1 MKTLLNHNLEE
12 LQTIITDMKEPKF
25 RAKQLFEALN
35 LGKSLDEIQT
45 LPKAL
50 IEKLKQEYEN
60 ETVSL
65 VKKQESTDGTI
76 KFLFKLHDD
85 QLIESVLM
93 SYKHGYSVCL
103 STQVGCRM
111 RCEFCASGINGLVR
125 NLKPGELLA
134 QVAYIN
140 KFLGGKLGENRKVT
154 NLVLMGAGEPLDNY
168 ENVVKF
174 LKLVNDEAGLNI
186 SFRNISLS
194 TCGLVPQIK
203 KLADEHMPV
212 ILTISLHAATNE
224 VRKTIMPIAK
234 KYSIESIFD
243 SCNYYQ
249 NKIGRRIVFEYILI
263 KDVTSTKEQL
273 ASLIKLFKGTPYHLN
288 LITLNEVAGKNLKSI
303 SRDEARAFAKEL
315 EQAGLSVT
323 LRRTLG
329 DDIDAACGQLK
340 EKHLENK

>member
-50 IEKLKQEYEN
+50 IEKLKQEYAN

-65 VKKQESTDGTI
+65 VKKQESVDGTI
-76 KFLFKLHDD
+76 KFLFKLHDNE
-85 QLIESVLM
+85 LIESVLM
-93 SYKHGYSVCL
+93 HYKHGYSVCL

-134 QVAYIN
+134 QVVYIN
-140 KFLGGKLGENRKVT
+140 RFLGGKLGENRKVT

-174 LKLVNDEAGLNI
+174 LKLVNDEKGLNI
-186 SFRNISLS
+186 SYRNISLS

-203 KLADEHMPV
+203 KLADEHMPIV
-212 ILTISLHAATNE
+212 LTISLHAATNE
-224 VRKTIMPIAK
+224 ARKQIMPIAK
-234 KYSIESIFD
+234 KYSIESIFA

-263 KDVTSTKEQL
+263 KDVTATKEQL
-273 ASLIKLFKGTPYHLN
+273 ASLIKLFKSTPYHLN
-288 LITLNEVAGKNLKSI
+288 LIMLNEVAGKTLKSI
-303 SRDEARAFAKEL
+303 SRDEARAFKEEL
-315 EQAGLSVT
+315 ENAGVSVT

-340 EKHLENK
+340 QKNLENK